1 MVDKGRAELPSKGE
15 HFDMPAALR
24 LGAWGLCAGL
34 AVGAAILAAHANLG
48 IRGPANT
55 PAAAAVKPP
64 PEPMRPTAAQLLAHL
79 NEPDAETK
87 RLAESVRMLTLDR
100 DRLTTRIAALER
112 SMDDLTGS
120 ISRPPAT
127 PPQRSTPPDQPPPN
141 AGPQRPPSQPLSLGL
156 GPPAAPPAA
165 PPTSRPSDAGPAPQS
180 DDQPPPGPPLPLS
193 PQTAAEPPPAAR
205 SGRMATIEY
214 YARSTQEPA
223 AQHAVADEQS
233 PAGSTAT
240 ATDFGIDLGGANS
253 VNGLRTLWATL
264 KGKYPQ
270 LLNNMWP
277 VMAVRDRPKQ
287 PGTVE
292 LRLVAGPL
300 PNAGH
305 AARLCASFAA
315 LAITCQ
321 PTVFDGQRLALR

>member
-1 MVDKGRAELPSKGE
+1 
-15 HFDMPAALR
+15 
-24 LGAWGLCAGL
+24 
-34 AVGAAILAAHANLG
+34 
-48 IRGPANT
+48 
-55 PAAAAVKPP
+55 
-64 PEPMRPTAAQLLAHL
+64 
-79 NEPDAETK
+79 
-87 RLAESVRMLTLDR
+87 
-100 DRLTTRIAALER
+100 
-112 SMDDLTGS
+112 
-120 ISRPPAT
+120 
-127 PPQRSTPPDQPPPN
+127 
-141 AGPQRPPSQPLSLGL
+141 
-156 GPPAAPPAA
+156 
-165 PPTSRPSDAGPAPQS
+165 
-180 DDQPPPGPPLPLS
+180 
-193 PQTAAEPPPAAR
+193 
-205 SGRMATIEY
+205 MATIEY
-214 YARSTQEPA
+214 YARSTQETA

-315 LAITCQ
+315 LAMTCQ